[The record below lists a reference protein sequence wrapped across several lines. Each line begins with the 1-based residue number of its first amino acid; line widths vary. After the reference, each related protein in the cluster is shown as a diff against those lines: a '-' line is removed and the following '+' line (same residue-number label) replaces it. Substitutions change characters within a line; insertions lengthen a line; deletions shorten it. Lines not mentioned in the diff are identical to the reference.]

1 MLNLLAARFPDSEV
15 MGVDGSRAMLE
26 KARSAG
32 FPTEV
37 ADIANWAP
45 PEPVDIIN
53 PANNYIQSRSD
64 MI

>member
-1 MLNLLAARFPDSEV
+1 
-15 MGVDGSRAMLE
+15 VDGSRAMLE